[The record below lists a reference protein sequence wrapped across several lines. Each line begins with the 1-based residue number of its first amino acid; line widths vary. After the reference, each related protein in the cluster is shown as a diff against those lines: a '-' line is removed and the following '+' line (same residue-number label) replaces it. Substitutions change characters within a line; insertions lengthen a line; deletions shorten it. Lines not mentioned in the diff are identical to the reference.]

1 MSMNP
6 DPKHSIEPKRPL
18 GAERPLPWRCRHC
31 GKDEV
36 IMTTASYDAE
46 LRHDGRLYSFTI
58 PHLDAPVCQACG
70 EKVFTE
76 RVDDQINAALR
87 SHLHLLTPEEIRT
100 ALERIRM
107 TQKGAADRHGQLAAR
122 FFRLSTSTR
131 CPGQAG
137 TRS

>member
-6 DPKHSIEPKRPL
+6 DPKHSIEPKRPF

-70 EKVFTE
+70 EKVFSE
-76 RVDDQINAALR
+76 RGRRPPWNCGSYPVSLA
-87 SHLHLLTPEEIRT
+87 
-100 ALERIRM
+100 ERD
-107 TQKGAADRHGQLAAR
+107 ADSVESHGQLAAR